1 MIKAYRRTSFRYDF
15 IRENHEKEINFS
27 FKFVSQEG
35 KDKKKPHFKG
45 LNLHFEFFN
54 ILNHIYFLCVFDFF
68 LFIVTIH
75 TIISLRKKIM
85 IPESISSGIL
95 NPDSIIEIEITD
107 KQIIGVLPNKTII
120 KDLSEFTNYMIVKDG
135 IFLMMNNKKEKKYI
149 LYIPSKKQ
157 ELILLFKEKKIKGI

>member
-1 MIKAYRRTSFRYDF
+1 MNFRTTSTIGEQMSHVKKYTPLLLLNIPRKYQYLLYSIPFLAIFADF
-15 IRENHEKEINFS
+15 VF
-27 FKFVSQEG
+27 
-35 KDKKKPHFKG
+35 
-45 LNLHFEFFN
+45 NL
-54 ILNHIYFLCVFDFF
+54 LNHIYFLF

-95 NPDSIIEIEITD
+95 NPNSIIEIEITD

-120 KDLSEFTNYMIVKDG
+120 RDLSEFANYMIVKDG
-135 IFLMMNNKKEKKYI
+135 VFLMMNNKKEKKYI

>member
-1 MIKAYRRTSFRYDF
+1 MNFRTTSTIEEQMSHVKKYAPLLLLNIPRKYQYLLYSIPFLAIFADF
-15 IRENHEKEINFS
+15 VF
-27 FKFVSQEG
+27 
-35 KDKKKPHFKG
+35 
-45 LNLHFEFFN
+45 NL
-54 ILNHIYFLCVFDFF
+54 LNHIYFLCIFDFF

-95 NPDSIIEIEITD
+95 NPNS
-107 KQIIGVLPNKTII
+107 TII
-120 KDLSEFTNYMIVKDG
+120 RDLSEFANYMIVKDG
-135 IFLMMNNKKEKKYI
+135 VFLMMNNKKEKKYI

>member
-1 MIKAYRRTSFRYDF
+1 MVIL
-15 IRENHEKEINFS
+15 II
-27 FKFVSQEG
+27 
-35 KDKKKPHFKG
+35 DKTQNYSKVTKLLVKPLIF
-45 LNLHFEFFN
+45 NL
-54 ILNHIYFLCVFDFF
+54 LNHIYFLCVFDFF

-95 NPDSIIEIEITD
+95 NPNSIIEIEITD

-135 IFLMMNNKKEKKYI
+135 VFLMINRKR
-149 LYIPSKKQ
+149 
-157 ELILLFKEKKIKGI
+157 KKIYTIYTFKKTRINSFI

>member
-1 MIKAYRRTSFRYDF
+1 MLHYYYLIFLENINTYYTPYLFFAIFADF
-15 IRENHEKEINFS
+15 VF
-27 FKFVSQEG
+27 
-35 KDKKKPHFKG
+35 
-45 LNLHFEFFN
+45 NL
-54 ILNHIYFLCVFDFF
+54 LNHIYFLCIFDFF

-95 NPDSIIEIEITD
+95 NPNSIIEIEITD

-135 IFLMMNNKKEKKYI
+135 VFLMMNNKKEKNYI